1 MFFDVPYV
9 KRSVRLNAVVTHLR
23 EFGMEESD
31 FEQMSDV
38 ALDKLSHF
46 LTLRVIEKQELEEEV
61 ENLKLRVI
69 EKQELEMEVEDLK
82 LEMDDFRQFTLQY
95 LRARGM

>member
-23 EFGMEESD
+23 EFGMEDSD

-46 LTLRVIEKQELEEEV
+46 LTLRA
-61 ENLKLRVI
+61 I

-82 LEMDDFRQFTLQY
+82 LEMDDFRKFTLQY